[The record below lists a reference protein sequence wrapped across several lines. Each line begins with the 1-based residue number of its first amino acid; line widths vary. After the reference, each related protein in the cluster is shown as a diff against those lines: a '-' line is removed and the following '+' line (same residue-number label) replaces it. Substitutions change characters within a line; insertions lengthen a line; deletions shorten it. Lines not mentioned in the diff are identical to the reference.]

1 MTVKHA
7 KWHLREPI
15 IREHAGKIE
24 TRELAKMLGMTPGRL
39 RQICANNG
47 ISLMVP
53 GLRAERMAA
62 NHPRHRGMKHRPAQ
76 IDANALW
83 RPTTFFAGQEVSQ

>member
-1 MTVKHA
+1 MNVKHA

-15 IREHAGKIE
+15 IREHAGKTESVEI
-24 TRELAKMLGMTPGRL
+24 AKMLGITPGRL
-39 RQICANNG
+39 RQICAHNN

-76 IDANALW
+76 IDANTLW
-83 RPTTFFAGQEVSQ
+83 RPTSFFQQVSQ